1 MLFMLTGEVQT
12 GKTRWLESLVS
23 QLSLDGVRCSGVL
36 APGMWRRRGADEQRE
51 EPAEGSLDLEACPS
65 ARPAHAGGTDAAAA
79 SLLPLGLSDDA
90 GRQDPLP
97 FGGLPLSA
105 PVQGLA
111 GSGEFEKLG
120 IENVLLPGG
129 ERILFARRRDLSQK
143 AGTFDPSSQSAAA
156 QLAWDISD
164 AALMRVN
171 DHFAS
176 LAGSARDA
184 SVQRGL
190 LVVDELGRLELM
202 RGGGLTEAVS
212 LLEAGPTPA
221 FPHAIIVVRAAL
233 AERAGARF
241 ASSWG
246 GFQAV
251 FPDDAGRAV
260 IRAACGV

>member
-12 GKTRWLESLVS
+12 GKTRWLQRLTS
-23 QLSLDGVRCSGVL
+23 QLSREGVTCSGVL
-36 APGMWRRRGADEQRE
+36 APGVWRRRAADESWE
-51 EPAEGSLDLEACPS
+51 EPARDGLVQCPS
-65 ARPAHAGGTDAAAA
+65 AHPSQANDTEAA
-79 SLLPLGLSDDA
+79 STPLSAFGFCGGSDRKDA
-90 GRQDPLP
+90 FPL
-97 FGGLPLSA
+97 GGLPLSA

-164 AALMRVN
+164 AALARVN

-176 LAGSARDA
+176 LAGCARDA

-202 RGGGLTEAVS
+202 RGGGLTQAVS

-221 FPHAIIVVRAAL
+221 FPHAVIVVRAAL
-233 AERAGARF
+233 AELARERF

-246 GFQAV
+246 GCQAV
-251 FPDDAGRAV
+251 LPDDVGSAAV
-260 IRAACGV
+260 CAACGA